1 MGDLWILWPLLRAS
15 GALENIVHLCSLVA
29 AWLGSLAASLK
40 PAAKKIKGCL
50 TKALFFQNMSL
61 TEFLP
66 DAHGTNNGYSQT
78 ALPGHAVVSTRSQ
91 SKEPGQASEEVIS
104 TDQFAKYG
112 QMPYQSNPIAPK
124 LVCLAALQGQ
134 TASCLGDID
143 CDVEKH
149 AKKWQMSQVFIHLSK
164 MEQQYVSV

>member
-1 MGDLWILWPLLRAS
+1 MNLMTFAQG
-15 GALENIVHLCSLVA
+15 
-29 AWLGSLAASLK
+29 LGSIGEHCSSLFSCCSMTWLS
-40 PAAKKIKGCL
+40 GCL
-50 TKALFFQNMSL
+50 PEASCEEDQG
-61 TEFLP
+61 LP
-66 DAHGTNNGYSQT
+66 DKGIIFSKHVTDRISSRCPNNGYSQT

-149 AKKWQMSQVFIHLSK
+149 TKKWQMSQVFIHLSK
-164 MEQQYVSV
+164 MEQQYDSV